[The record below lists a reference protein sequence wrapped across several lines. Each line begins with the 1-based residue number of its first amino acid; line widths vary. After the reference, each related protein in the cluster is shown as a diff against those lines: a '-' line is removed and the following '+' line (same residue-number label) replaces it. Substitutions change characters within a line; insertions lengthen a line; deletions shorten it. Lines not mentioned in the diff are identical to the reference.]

1 MGAEL
6 SGASGAPQLV
16 VRAGHATGVIDSGDS
31 EGALKTPER
40 LFEGGGRRLH
50 WLSLEGGD
58 GGG

>member
-40 LFEGGGRRLH
+40 LFEGGRAAP
-50 WLSLEGGD
+50 SLA
-58 GGG
+58 